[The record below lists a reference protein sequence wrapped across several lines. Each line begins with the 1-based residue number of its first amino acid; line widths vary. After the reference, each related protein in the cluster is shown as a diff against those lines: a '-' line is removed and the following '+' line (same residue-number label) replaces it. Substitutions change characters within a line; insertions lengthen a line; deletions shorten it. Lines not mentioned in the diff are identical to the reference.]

1 MYRFFV
7 LAIMVAMVF
16 SLASCEKTNAPLF
29 RDVVDVID
37 DEDLP
42 MPPPIIERSHI
53 YESDQL
59 AVLLPF
65 YGADMVKLV
74 GSLADEMGNPEEVLL
89 TVQNGSLIE
98 RNPDWF
104 ERNVER
110 FFLILVDGQGAGG
123 TLYDFYWVAPDYSI
137 SEHIKEF
144 KKLPPPSILGTEV
157 NVTNS
162 LSILFEASREV
173 MYFPGLEHR
182 TRVNGVAYTQWAVWA
197 GESDDV
203 WDVTFGEHG
212 PGQSAVDISHVIM
225 TEFGDYEIRGEGIDI
240 PYGDIGVPYNFIE

>member
-7 LAIMVAMVF
+7 LTITALMVF
-16 SLASCEKTNAPLF
+16 GLASCEKTNVSL

-42 MPPPIIERSHI
+42 APPHIIEHSHI

-59 AVLLPF
+59 AVLFPF

-74 GSLADEMGNPEEVLL
+74 KNIADEMGNPEEVLL

-98 RNPDWF
+98 RNPAWF

-110 FFLILVDGQGAGG
+110 FFLIPVDDQGAGG
-123 TLYDFYWVAPDYSI
+123 TFYDFYWTAPDYSL
-137 SEHIKEF
+137 SAHIKEF
-144 KKLPPPSILGTEV
+144 NKLPPLTIIGTEIS
-157 NVTNS
+157 VTNS
-162 LSILFEASREV
+162 LQILFESPREV

-182 TRVNGVAYTQWAVWA
+182 TRVNGVAYTQWAVWS
-197 GESDDV
+197 GEGDDV
-203 WDVTFGEHG
+203 WHVTFGEHG
-212 PGQSAVDISHVIM
+212 SGQSAVDISHVIM

-240 PYGDIGVPYNFIE
+240 PYGDIGVPYNLIK